1 LVLNCVRASNTA
13 ISREYLDSAG
23 SANNTN
29 TAGDRAGQSSPVR
42 DLAINRT
49 RAERAG
55 LFLVVGGLIVAT
67 ADIRSTLKEFLLAE
81 SLDIRIRSTA

>member
-1 LVLNCVRASNTA
+1 
-13 ISREYLDSAG
+13 
-23 SANNTN
+23 
-29 TAGDRAGQSSPVR
+29 
-42 DLAINRT
+42 LAINRT

-67 ADIRSTLKEFLLAE
+67 ADIRSTLKKLLLAE

>member
-1 LVLNCVRASNTA
+1 
-13 ISREYLDSAG
+13 
-23 SANNTN
+23 
-29 TAGDRAGQSSPVR
+29 
-42 DLAINRT
+42 LAINRT